1 VGGKLKVNNHSL
13 AVEFGEAMVHR
24 WLWFFDVTSSVA
36 NSVLI
41 RVDLPR
47 PDSPAKFHPHR

>member
-1 VGGKLKVNNHSL
+1 VGARLKVNSHSL
-13 AVEFGEAMVHR
+13 AVESGKAIVHR
-24 WLWFFDVTSSVA
+24 WLWFFGVTSSVA

-47 PDSPAKFHPHR
+47 PDSPAKFHSHR